1 MIKGNVEN
9 QFVAHGKIDFFHLAT
24 IESHGS
30 QRHIIDFGSIEI
42 TIIENTIDKSDGQKH
57 TLREITV
64 IESATFEFLEIG
76 FFLAVSKVIV
86 FNI

>member
-1 MIKGNVEN
+1 MGKGNVKN
-9 QFVAHGKIDFFHLAT
+9 QFVAHSKIDFFHLAT
-24 IESHGS
+24 IESHS
-30 QRHIIDFGSIEI
+30 PQRHIIDFGSIEI

-64 IESATFEFLEIG
+64 IECATFEFLEID
-76 FFLAVSKVIV
+76 FFLAVSKVVV